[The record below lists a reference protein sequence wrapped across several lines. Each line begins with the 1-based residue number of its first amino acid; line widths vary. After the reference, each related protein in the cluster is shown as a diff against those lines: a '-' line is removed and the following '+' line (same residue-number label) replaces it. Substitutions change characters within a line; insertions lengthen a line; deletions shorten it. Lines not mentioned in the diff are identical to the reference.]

1 MVDLKG
7 RQPATTVSSTVL
19 EKQLTRQAMVQKKR
33 RDRWNRFRRDKVL
46 LFLAVPGLLYFVI
59 FHYVPLLGYVVAFQ
73 DYQPFLGFTESPW
86 VGFQNFTAVFTD
98 EAFWRALG
106 NTLKITLLQTVLFF
120 PAPIALALLLHSIS
134 STKFKRFMQ
143 SVVYLP
149 HFIGWVIIV
158 SVAQQVLGGTGPLSQ
173 LLANFGFEN
182 VNIMHNPEF
191 FPWLVTLQA
200 IWKGA
205 GWGAIIYLAALL
217 SIDQQLYE
225 AAAVDGAGRWRRMW
239 HVTLPG
245 LIPVTLL
252 LLILN
257 LGSILSVG
265 FEQILLQRDNV
276 GAAAGEVLDTYV
288 YYHGV
293 IDGQWGP
300 SAAVGLFKGIVGTA
314 LILGANKLAHLFGQD
329 GIYKK

>member
-1 MVDLKG
+1 MVDLQLMKT
-7 RQPATTVSSTVL
+7 RTEATEQPAPVKPET
-19 EKQLTRQAMVQKKR
+19 KRQKR
-33 RDRWNRFRRDKVL
+33 WQRFRRDRVL
-46 LFLAVPGLLYFVI
+46 VLLAVPGLLFFVV
-59 FHYVPLLGYVVAFQ
+59 FHYLPLLGYVVAFQ
-73 DYQPFLGFTESPW
+73 DYQPFLGFTDSPW
-86 VGFQNFTAVFTD
+86 VGLANFAYVFSD
-98 EAFWRALG
+98 PAFWQALV

-120 PAPIALALLLHSIS
+120 PAPIALALLLHSLS
-134 STKFKRFMQ
+134 GTKFRRFMQ

-158 SVAQQVLGGTGPLSQ
+158 SVAQQVLGGTGPVAQIFDALG
-173 LLANFGFEN
+173 FGT
-182 VNIMHNPEF
+182 VDLMHSPGF
-191 FPWLVTLQA
+191 FPWLVTFQA

-205 GWGAIIYLAALL
+205 GWGAIIYMAALL

-245 LIPVTLL
+245 LVPVTLL

-288 YYHGV
+288 YFHGV

-300 SAAVGLFKGIVGTA
+300 SAAVGLFKGIIGTV
-314 LILGANKLAHLFGQD
+314 LILSANKTAHLLGQD